1 MISRFIIL
9 FPFVLFVHFSFG
21 QQKIDWAKYD
31 CAVFKEDTTLN
42 FATSNYYKA
51 QYHFPPN
58 DITESSA
65 VLEIRVF
72 PVMHHRE
79 DREDL
84 PMKIFQFYEDSIV
97 LTEYYLE
104 RDPEVENF
112 IKKYKDSS
120 GEAYTKG
127 ITPLLKKTGGRLW
140 RIVRKSI
147 PVNEAKSM
155 IAELTKMNLFTI
167 DRNEEITNFENKINT
182 NPIYS
187 KFIQNYKIQKGPI
200 TGHGATFEIKY
211 KNKYRVFGTC
221 SLLFY
226 YYTEHTMETIQRLNI
241 GYELV
246 RYLMPEMRMPI

>member
-167 DRNEEITNFENKINT
+167 DRNEEITNAENKIKT
-182 NPIYS
+182 SPTYS
-187 KFIQNYKIQKGPI
+187 KLIQNYKIQKGPI

-211 KNKYRVFGTC
+211 KNKYRVFSAGVV
-221 SLLFY
+221 SFY
-226 YYTEHTMETIQRLNI
+226 YYGEKTWEQLEII
-241 GYELV
+241 GIGSELV
-246 RYLMPEMRMPI
+246 KYLMPILIMPK